1 MATAQIF
8 SGTVLWQGRKEKK
21 GAFFHLFVFCL
32 LRFCSTSASPSLTS
46 LSPCVAVSW
55 HQPCPGFLSFLMH
68 VFKFR
73 KAELKTVFRGKKV
86 LYIHNCM
93 LSIFNAIFGHHN
105 LFVWF
110 CWHVLFWLLRQRG
123 QKFPV
128 SYPLWR
134 QGLSWVV
141 SQCRS

>member
-1 MATAQIF
+1 MANAHIF
-8 SGTVLWQGRKEKK
+8 SGTVLWQGKKEKK
-21 GAFFHLFVFCL
+21 GTFFHLFIFCL
-32 LRFCSTSASPSLTS
+32 LRFCSTSPSPRLTS

-55 HQPCPGFLSFLMH
+55 HQPCPFFPGFLSFLMH

-86 LYIHNCM
+86 LYFHNCM

-123 QKFPV
+123 QKFPA

-134 QGLSWVV
+134 QGLSWAV
-141 SQCRS
+141 S